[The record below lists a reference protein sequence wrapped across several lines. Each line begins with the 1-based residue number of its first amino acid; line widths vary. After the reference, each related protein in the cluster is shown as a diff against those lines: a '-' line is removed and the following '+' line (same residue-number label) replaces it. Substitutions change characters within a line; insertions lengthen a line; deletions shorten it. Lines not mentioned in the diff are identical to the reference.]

1 MENFEKASRTKL
13 RFATTKGDLATEDLW
28 DLNLSS
34 LDSIAKAVN
43 NQLRNEGEESF
54 IPTTTNKPSS
64 NNDLR
69 LDILKHVIA
78 VKVAEQ
84 DKRQARAETLAKLA
98 QLKELAQTKATEQ
111 LASKSLEEIN
121 AEIEKLVALV

>member
-1 MENFEKASRTKL
+1 MDNFEKASRLKL
-13 RFATTKGDLATEDLW
+13 RFATHRGSLAAEDLW
-28 DLNLSS
+28 DLNLDS
-34 LDSIAKAVN
+34 LDSIAKSVN
-43 NQLRNEGEESF
+43 TQLRNEGEESF
-54 IPTTTNKPSS
+54 IPSTTNKPSS

-69 LDILKHVIA
+69 LDILKHVIE
-78 VKVAEQ
+78 VKVAEK

-98 QLKELAQTKATEQ
+98 QLKELAQAKATEQ

>member
-1 MENFEKASRTKL
+1 MDNFEKASRLKL
-13 RFATTKGDLATEDLW
+13 RFATHRGSLATEDLW
-28 DLNLSS
+28 DLDLDS
-34 LDSIAKAVN
+34 LDSIAKSVN
-43 NQLRNEGEESF
+43 TQLRNEGEESF
-54 IPTTTNKPSS
+54 IPSTTNKPSS

-69 LDILKHVIA
+69 LDILKHVIE
-78 VKVAEQ
+78 VKVAEK

-98 QLKELAQTKATEQ
+98 QLKELAQAKATEQ